1 MYGKKI
7 WHSHLLVVPIRARK
21 PALMIVS
28 ADGSVKL
35 VVDTACKIA

>member
-7 WHSHLLVVPIRARK
+7 WHSHLLVASIRARN

-28 ADGSVKL
+28 ADGSVKF
-35 VVDTACKIA
+35 VVDTLCEIA